1 MPPFLELRGITKRF
15 GGVRALDAVD
25 LEIASGEV
33 HGLVGQNGCGKSTLI
48 KIIAGV
54 EAPEAGGT
62 ITLDGQTRARLTPA
76 ESRRLGIQVIYQ
88 DLSLFP
94 NLSVAENIAIGRMPG
109 GLGRVDQRA
118 MRATAAAALDRL
130 GVALA
135 LDATVG
141 ELAIADRQL
150 VAICRAMAEDARLL
164 IMDEPTASLT
174 RREVEVLAGRMADLA
189 RRGIAVLFVS
199 HRLEEV
205 LEVSARVT
213 VLRDGAKVGTFAPAD
228 LDEDRLTRLMTGR
241 QFHYAIRDGA
251 TPAGRVVL
259 AVDGLS
265 RAGEFQDIDLRLHAG
280 EVVGLT
286 GRLGAGR
293 TELALAIFG
302 MTAADRGTIR
312 LDGQPLPPGSNRAAI
327 AGGVAYVS
335 EDRLTCGLALE
346 RPVGDNLV
354 VTILDRLAGR
364 AGLIPAAR
372 RAGAVRD
379 GIARLAIKAAR
390 PEIAVRTLSGG
401 NQQRVV
407 LAKWLATGPRL
418 LILDSPTVGVDI
430 GAKDGIYALLRELA
444 AEGLAILLISDEIAE
459 VLHHADRV
467 LVMRAGRI
475 AGEYRPAA
483 TTTGELRAAIDG

>member
-1 MPPFLELRGITKRF
+1 MPPFLELTGIAKRF
-15 GGVRALDAVD
+15 GGVRALDGVD
-25 LEIASGEV
+25 LDIEAGEV

-62 ITLDGQTRARLTPA
+62 IAVDGRPHPRLTPA

-88 DLSLFP
+88 DLALFP

-109 GLGRVDQRA
+109 GLGRVHRRA
-118 MRATAAAALDRL
+118 TRATAAAALARL
-130 GVALA
+130 GVTLD

-150 VAICRAMAEDARLL
+150 VAICRAMAEEARLL
-164 IMDEPTASLT
+164 VMDEPTASLT
-174 RREVEVLAGRMADLA
+174 RREVEALAGRMADLA

-213 VLRDGAKVGTFAPAD
+213 VLRDGAKVGTFAPAE
-228 LDEDRLTRLMTGR
+228 LDENRLTELMTGR
-241 QFHYAIRDGA
+241 RFHYAVRDG
-251 TPAGRVVL
+251 TGPAGRVVL
-259 AVDGLS
+259 EVDGLS
-265 RAGEFQDIDLRLHAG
+265 RAGEFRDVDLRLHAG

-302 MTAADRGTIR
+302 MTAPDRGTIR
-312 LDGQPLPPGSNRAAI
+312 LAGQPLPPGANRAAI
-327 AGGVAYVS
+327 AAGIAYVS
-335 EDRLTCGLALE
+335 EDRLTCGLALD

-354 VTILDRLAGR
+354 ATILDRLAGP
-364 AGLIPAAR
+364 AGLIPAGR
-372 RAGAVRD
+372 RARAIGDA
-379 GIARLAIKAAR
+379 IARLAIKAAR

-407 LAKWLATGPRL
+407 LGKWLATGPRL

-430 GAKDGIYALLRELA
+430 GAKDGIYAIMRELA
-444 AEGLAILLISDEIAE
+444 AEGLAILLISDEVAE
-459 VLHHADRV
+459 VLHHTDRV

-475 AGEYRPAA
+475 AGAYRPAA
-483 TTTGELRAAIDG
+483 TSAAELRAAIDG